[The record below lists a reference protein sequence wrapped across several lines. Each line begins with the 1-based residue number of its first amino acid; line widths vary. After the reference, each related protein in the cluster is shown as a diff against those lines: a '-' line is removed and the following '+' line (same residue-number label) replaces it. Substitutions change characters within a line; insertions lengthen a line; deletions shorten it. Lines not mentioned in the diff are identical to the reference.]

1 MKFAKLMMAAAIT
14 AGTLF
19 VIIGCGESQSGKPQS
34 GKSQRQLQQESLAN
48 LKQIGTACK
57 MYSADCCESFPV
69 NLSGLV
75 TQSYLTDPK
84 VFVSPLD
91 KKRTPADFSKFPN
104 YRTHRPQDV
113 YSFSFPEANLSY
125 VYLGAGLKE
134 TTKPEFPIAF
144 EKPDLVIDGLSIN
157 VLFADGSVRNY
168 CFSKKDFPRTCFE
181 VVKHFVAP
189 LSNDKDYSILLKNAE
204 AFDMAN

>member
-1 MKFAKLMMAAAIT
+1 MKFAKLMMAAAIA
-14 AGTLF
+14 AGTMF
-19 VIIGCGESQSGKPQS
+19 VIIGCGESEQSS
-34 GKSQRQLQQESLAN
+34 RESDKKLRLGSIAN

-57 MYSADCCESFPV
+57 MYSMNFQEHYPV

-75 TQSYLTDPK
+75 TQCYLDDPK

-104 YRTHRPQDV
+104 YDTHRAQDI

-134 TTKPEFPIAF
+134 TSDPDCPIAF
-144 EKPDLVIDGLSIN
+144 EKPDLIQDGHLNILYVDGHVSSWLIN
-157 VLFADGSVRNY
+157 N
-168 CFSKKDFPRTCFE
+168 KKPRTCVE
-181 VVKHFVAP
+181 ILNELPFVGAE
-189 LSNDKDYSILLKNAE
+189 KAILLKNAE
-204 AFDMAN
+204 EIDKKAK